1 MPQSRPPL
9 KDKAYYLQGKEEM
22 KQKNYEKAKISFAR
36 ANGYEDADRMMQ
48 EAGNKSRKKK

>member
-1 MPQSRPPL
+1 MTQSRPPL

-36 ANGYEDADRMMQ
+36 ANGYEDADRMVQ
-48 EAGNKSRKKK
+48 EAGKAEEK

>member
-1 MPQSRPPL
+1 MTQSRPPL